1 MIIKIP
7 IWGRYKMAEIR
18 RYDDIMQQACAN
30 MIAKQDKITDF
41 NAGSIIHTF
50 LDTIARIAERIYVAI
65 RQGYN
70 ENLRLVPYSFFGFE
84 RKSGSYASGT
94 VQFERKIPLPARSII
109 PTGTKVSGKGKN
121 YMTTAVGYIE
131 PGSLYSNPIKVV
143 ANVAG
148 TEFNIPAFTIDTID
162 SVVPSDIMLVANPE
176 AITGGTEKE
185 TDDEFDERFKIHI
198 SGLSGTNTYAIM
210 DAARSVDLVR
220 SISVKN
226 HKPPLMNIYN
236 MSIYVDDGSGSASE
250 ETIEAV
256 KLAIEGDGTV
266 MHQGHLAP
274 GINVRVLP
282 PKTVPVNFSLVVYV
296 YRVDMADA
304 KENIKRIIV
313 EYVNSLLIGKSV
325 VIAQILSRITQLSYV
340 RDVRILTPEENIAV
354 GTDQIARY
362 NNAEVELRDT
372 ANE

>member
-1 MIIKIP
+1 
-7 IWGRYKMAEIR
+7 MAEIR
-18 RYDDIMQQACAN
+18 RYDDIMEQACAN
-30 MIAKQDKITDF
+30 MIAKQEKITDF

-50 LDTIARIAERIYVAI
+50 LDTVARISERIYVAI

-84 RKSGSYASGT
+84 RKSGSYAGGT
-94 VQFERKIPLPARSII
+94 VEFERKRALPIRSII
-109 PTGTKVSGKGKN
+109 PTGTKVSGNGKN
-121 YMTTAVGYIE
+121 YITTEVGYIE
-131 PGSLYSNPIKVV
+131 QGSIYSNKIKVV
-143 ANVAG
+143 AIAAG
-148 TEFNIPAFTIDTID
+148 TEFNVPAYSIDTIE
-162 SVVPSDIMLVANPE
+162 SLVQSEIVLVSNRE
-176 AITGGTEKE
+176 AITGGTDKE

-210 DAARSVDLVR
+210 DAARNVDLVR

-236 MSIYVDDGSGSASE
+236 MSIYVDDGSGSASA

-266 MHQGHLAP
+266 LHQGHLAP
-274 GINVRVLP
+274 GVNVRVLP

-296 YRVDMADA
+296 YRADRA
-304 KENIKRIIV
+304 EVRETIKRIIV

-325 VIAQILSRITQLSYV
+325 VIAQILSRITRLSYV
-340 RDVRILTPEENIAV
+340 RDIKITSPEENITV
-354 GTDQIARY
+354 GSDQIARY
-362 NNAEVELRDT
+362 NNAEVEIRDT

>member
-1 MIIKIP
+1 
-7 IWGRYKMAEIR
+7 MAEIR

-41 NAGSIIHTF
+41 NVGSIIHTF
-50 LDTIARIAERIYVAI
+50 LDTISRISERIYVSI

-84 RKSGSYASGT
+84 RKSGSYSGGT
-94 VQFERKIPLPARSII
+94 VRFERKTALPARSII
-109 PTGTKVSGKGKN
+109 PIGTKISGKGKN
-121 YMTTAVGYIE
+121 YISTEVGYIE
-131 PGSLYSNPIKVV
+131 QGSLYSNSIKV
-143 ANVAG
+143 AAILPG
-148 TEFNIPAFTIDTID
+148 SEFNVPAYTIDTIE
-162 SVVPSDIMLVANPE
+162 SLVPSDIVVVANLE
-176 AITGGTEKE
+176 AITGGTDKE
-185 TDDEFDERFKIHI
+185 TEDEFDERFKIHI
-198 SGLSGTNTYAIM
+198 SGFSGTNTYAIM
-210 DAARSVDLVR
+210 DAARNVNLVR

-236 MSIYVDDGSGSASE
+236 MSIYVDDGSGSASK

-274 GINVRVLP
+274 GVNVRVLP

-296 YRVDMADA
+296 YRADMADV
-304 KENIKRIIV
+304 KETIKRIIV

-325 VIAQILSRITQLSYV
+325 VIAQILSRITRLSYV
-340 RDVRILTPEENIAV
+340 RDVKIVSPEENIAV
-354 GTDQIARY
+354 GTDQIARHG
-362 NNAEVELRDT
+362 NTEIEIRDT